1 MERRAKSG
9 FSSRMRKS
17 KAVGRSDT
25 RGHFSIQKVES
36 RRVRTYSPE

>member
-1 MERRAKSG
+1 MERRAKSD

-25 RGHFSIQKVES
+25 RGHLTIENVES
-36 RRVRTYSPE
+36 RRVNTYSPE